1 MNFFKRRKILK
12 KANFL
17 DLRPVRVLGHEMRD
31 DGGITLLMPRFKNRV
46 NSALFQPPS
55 KEKFIY
61 IKLDRF
67 GGQTWLLIDGDS
79 TVAKI
84 CSGLNSQFPEE
95 LKPPEETEERVTNF
109 LSLLYQQRYITFRE
123 IQNETEHQAKYFATF
138 DVIQQ
143 TNSLHHNILTNQIM
157 SKEILQLDPK
167 ALWKNFYSL
176 TQIPRPS
183 KKEDQIREFI
193 FNFGKNLGLETI
205 EDEVGNVII
214 RKPATPGMEN
224 RKGVVLQGHLDMVPQ
239 KNSDKVHDF
248 EKDPIETVV
257 DGEWVRANGTTL
269 GADNGM
275 GVAAAMAVLESKD
288 LQHGPIEALFTSDE
302 ETGMTGATGLKAGVL
317 KGDILVNMDSEDEG
331 ELYIGCAGG
340 TNGNITFTY
349 EEKALTGDY
358 TGYKINITGLKGG
371 HSGVDIHLGRGNANK
386 IMNRV
391 LHHCFKKHGLQ
402 VASIDGG
409 SLRNAIPRESFAH
422 VAIPSGNVDSF
433 LKCLDKQT
441 AKIKNEL
448 AAVEPTMKIEAV
460 PAAVPA
466 SVIDPAVLVKFMNA
480 IYACPNGVMR
490 MSNEMTGLV
499 ETSNNLAIVKAEKGT
514 IKISNLLRSSVD
526 SAKADLQQMMQSV
539 FDLAGADSVF
549 DGSYPGWKPNPDS
562 PILKTM
568 QDVYNNKYGNIPE
581 IKAIHAGLE
590 CGILG
595 GAYPNWDMI
604 SFGPTIRFPHSPD
617 EKVNIAT
624 VVKFYDFLVETLK
637 NIPVK

>member
-1 MNFFKRRKILK
+1 
-12 KANFL
+12 
-17 DLRPVRVLGHEMRD
+17 
-31 DGGITLLMPRFKNRV
+31 
-46 NSALFQPPS
+46 
-55 KEKFIY
+55 
-61 IKLDRF
+61 
-67 GGQTWLLIDGDS
+67 
-79 TVAKI
+79 
-84 CSGLNSQFPEE
+84 
-95 LKPPEETEERVTNF
+95 
-109 LSLLYQQRYITFRE
+109 
-123 IQNETEHQAKYFATF
+123 
-138 DVIQQ
+138 
-143 TNSLHHNILTNQIM
+143 M
-157 SKEILQLDPK
+157 SNEILQLNPK

-193 FNFGKNLGLETI
+193 YNFGKNLGLETI
-205 EDEVGNVII
+205 QDEVGNVII

-224 RKGVVLQGHLDMVPQ
+224 RKGVILQGHLDMVPQ
-239 KNSDKVHDF
+239 KNSDKKHDF
-248 EKDPIETVV
+248 EKDPIETII

-288 LQHGPIEALFTSDE
+288 MQHGPIEALFTSDE
-302 ETGMTGATGLKAGVL
+302 ETGMTGATGLKPGVL

-349 EEKALTGDY
+349 DEQPLTGDF
-358 TGYKINITGLKGG
+358 TGYKINVTGLKGG

-386 IMNRV
+386 IMNRI
-391 LHHCFKKHGLQ
+391 LYHGFKKHGLQ

-409 SLRNAIPRESFAH
+409 SLRNAIPRESFAQ
-422 VAIPSGNVDSF
+422 VAIPSGNVKGF
-433 LKCLDKQT
+433 LECLTKLT
-441 AKIKNEL
+441 GKIKNEL
-448 AAVEPTMKIEAV
+448 SAVEPTLKIEAV
-460 PAAVPA
+460 A
-466 SVIDPAVLVKFMNA
+466 SETPGKVINPGILLSCMNA

-514 IKISNLLRSSVD
+514 IQIMNLLRSSVD
-526 SAKADLQQMMQSV
+526 SAKDELQLMIQCV
-539 FDLAGADSVF
+539 FDLAGAQSVF
-549 DGSYPGWKPNPDS
+549 DGSYPGWKPNPAS

-568 QDVYNNKYGNIPE
+568 QDVYNRKYGNIPE

-595 GAYPNWDMI
+595 GAYPGWDMI

-624 VVKFYDFLVETLK
+624 VQKFYDFLIETLK